1 MQTARLR
8 ASLPLFRRTVMTEVN
23 NKRDLDAQLR
33 KNQTVLVLFY
43 ASWCPYCQSFLK
55 FFGKVVSDCSV
66 TAVIRVNLDEYNNP
80 LWEHYS
86 IEAVPTVIF
95 FNGGK
100 VCSRLDGKLGE
111 GLSEK
116 QLKIWL
122 SKLG

>member
-1 MQTARLR
+1 
-8 ASLPLFRRTVMTEVN
+8 MTEVN

-55 FFGKVVSDCSV
+55 FFGKVISDCSAA
-66 TAVIRVNLDEYNNP
+66 AVILVNLDEYNNP
-80 LWEHYS
+80 LWEHYF